1 MKTSS
6 MVLIGVGLF
15 VGVPLALSTLATF
28 NSVAPAPGRVVQDTF
43 KTGNIL
49 STYEGFFDTK
59 ANYDSRTMQIVERE
73 GLIERETD
81 AAEKRRLQ
89 MELSAT
95 KQSCRELAN
104 QYNADASK
112 NNDSLF
118 RDRDLPVR
126 LDETACEGSVK

>member
-1 MKTSS
+1 MKTST
-6 MVLIGVGLF
+6 MVLLGAALLIGVPVVF
-15 VGVPLALSTLATF
+15 SAINTATA
-28 NSVAPAPGRVVQDTF
+28 VATAPGRVVQSTF

-73 GLIERETD
+73 GLIANETD
-81 AAEKRRLQ
+81 PAELRRLR

-95 KQSCRELAN
+95 KQSCRQLAN
-104 QYNADASK
+104 QYNADATK

-118 RDRDLPVR
+118 LDRDLPTR
-126 LDETACEGSVK
+126 LDATVCEGSAN